1 MVQSYMAHHQ
11 GMGLC
16 ALTNCLCGDSIRRRF
31 MALPEIRAV
40 EILLEE
46 KPPAHG
52 IVIRE
57 FESAALQGKAPEKKP
72 HRPRRVTG
80 PKAVPET
87 QLLSNGDYT
96 LFLTDSGLGFSKW
109 RDVLLTRWR
118 PDFAGDGG
126 SPFDG
131 PVGRGNLGADLGRG
145 DHPPSP

>member
-1 MVQSYMAHHQ
+1 
-11 GMGLC
+11 
-16 ALTNCLCGDSIRRRF
+16 

-87 QLLSNGDYT
+87 QLLSNG
-96 LFLTDSGLGFSKW
+96 S
-109 RDVLLTRWR
+109 V
-118 PDFAGDGG
+118 
-126 SPFDG
+126 
-131 PVGRGNLGADLGRG
+131 RG
-145 DHPPSP
+145 DLQSMEA

>member
-52 IVIRE
+52 IVIGNLK
-57 FESAALQGKAPEKKP
+57 AALRKGPGKKTSPAPP
-72 HRPRRVTG
+72 
-80 PKAVPET
+80 
-87 QLLSNGDYT
+87 GDRAQSSAGNT
-96 LFLTDSGLGFSKW
+96 AAFQWGLYPFSH
-109 RDVLLTRWR
+109 
-118 PDFAGDGG
+118 G
-126 SPFDG
+126 
-131 PVGRGNLGADLGRG
+131 
-145 DHPPSP
+145 